1 MWITYSLDHTPV
13 FHTYPFWRQSL
24 YDSSVPL
31 RSNPKM
37 AKTLHGNSADP
48 YLYKIKRNHPL
59 GTHHLVK
66 KGYTAQMIKML
77 ARPILIKFLT

>member
-1 MWITYSLDHTPV
+1 
-13 FHTYPFWRQSL
+13 
-24 YDSSVPL
+24 
-31 RSNPKM
+31 M

-59 GTHHLVK
+59 GTHHPVK

-77 ARPILIKFLT
+77 ARLILIKFLT